1 MNIEALAGL
10 LGKPANELA
19 TALSVENIE
28 ESLPEEVV
36 VKTLK
41 DHINKVRSDAKTEG
55 KGWGLR
61 EVQKQLEKN
70 GS

>member
-1 MNIEALAGL
+1 MKIEALAGL

-28 ESLPEEVV
+28 EALSEEVV

-41 DHINKVRSDAKTEG
+41 DHIHYKSE
-55 KGWGLR
+55 
-61 EVQKQLEKN
+61 
-70 GS
+70 